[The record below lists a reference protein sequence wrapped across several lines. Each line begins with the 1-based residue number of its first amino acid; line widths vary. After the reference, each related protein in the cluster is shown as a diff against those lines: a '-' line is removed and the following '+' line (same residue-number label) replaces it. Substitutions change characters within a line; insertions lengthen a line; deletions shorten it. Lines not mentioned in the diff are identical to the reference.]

1 MKQPP
6 VIVVQ
11 LFHIKGPI
19 PIHGK
24 EQEFSGPS
32 ILIGRHP
39 SCHVQFAADLTHI
52 SRKHAEIIRDG
63 NQFKLIDHS
72 ANGTFVNGK
81 MIKEIYLKD
90 GDVLMFAEGG
100 PQISFLTQMKEGVRE
115 VAPPPPLR
123 EPEREIRVEP
133 PKVESP
139 KIEPPIRP
147 QRPVD
152 ERPAYVAPRREEP
165 PEVSV
170 QPIQMPLII
179 QYGPQIRNFKQLPV
193 TLGKSPMCEL
203 VLDHPGIFDQ
213 HAQVFFSQNQYWIKD
228 LTGQRLIFINRQP
241 IGFHAPL
248 KLNDH
253 VALSP
258 QGPFFQVFG
267 EGRLGEI
274 EEPPP
279 PAETKREGPDRE
291 GPDGKEPK
299 KGGSVLKKF
308 FRR

>member
-19 PIHGK
+19 PVHGK
-24 EQEFSGPS
+24 EQEFSEPS

-39 SCHVQFAADLTHI
+39 SCHVQFPMDLTHI
-52 SRKHAEIIRDG
+52 SRKHAEIIREG

-72 ANGTFVNGK
+72 TNGTFVNGK
-81 MIKEIYLKD
+81 KIQEAYLKD
-90 GDVLMFAEGG
+90 GDVLMFSEGG
-100 PQISFLTQMKEGVRE
+100 PQISFLTQMKEGLME
-115 VAPPPPLR
+115 IPPAKPLR
-123 EPEREIRVEP
+123 EPEREVRVEP
-133 PKVESP
+133 PRV
-139 KIEPPIRP
+139 EPPIRP
-147 QRPVD
+147 QRPVE
-152 ERPAYVAPRREEP
+152 ERPPYIPPKREEP
-165 PEVSV
+165 PEISA
-170 QPIQMPLII
+170 QPIQMPLVI
-179 QYGPQIRNFKQLPV
+179 QYGPQIRNYKQLPV
-193 TLGKSPMCEL
+193 TLGKSPKCEL

-228 LTGQRLIFINRQP
+228 LTGKGLIFINRRP
-241 IGFHAPL
+241 IGFQAPL

-274 EEPPP
+274 EEPSPE
-279 PAETKREGPDRE
+279 ASQREEPQKE
-291 GPDGKEPK
+291 ALESKEPK
-299 KGGSVLKKF
+299 KGESVFKKF